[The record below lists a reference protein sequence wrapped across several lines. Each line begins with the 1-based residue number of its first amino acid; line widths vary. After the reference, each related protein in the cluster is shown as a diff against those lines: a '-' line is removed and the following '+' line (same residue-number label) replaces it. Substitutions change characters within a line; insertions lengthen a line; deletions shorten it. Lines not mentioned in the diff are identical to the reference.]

1 MNINKIRNLLEKQKG
16 DFIILSLVMFCLS
29 IIELLSVGALMP
41 FLVVA
46 TEIKVSNNYFFNLI
60 IEKINI
66 YNFDDPLKFSLIIIF
81 VIFSFKTLIVVILNF
96 YKNVLLKRFHF
107 STSKEIMRNY
117 INMPYSKFI
126 KINTSRMVNTI
137 NREVELLITSVLNPL
152 IVFTLESFT
161 ILVFLTFIFF
171 FDRSTFFLIFGFIA
185 ITIGI
190 FVLIF
195 GKKIKQLGKKRLS
208 YQNKIQKDV
217 IQSLHGIREVK
228 IFNKQDFFLNIFLSR
243 LKKII
248 DITVI
253 FNTISESQRNI
264 IEFLSIVF
272 FTFIVFVLSF
282 SNDVSEILITIAFLF
297 AIFVRLLPSINKLY
311 ISLQSIRYYYPT
323 IDNIYNDLIKVSDT
337 DTNQKKQKNKNFQS
351 LEIKNGN
358 FKYLNEYIFKDLNFK
373 IEKNDFIGIYGESG
387 SGKSTLV
394 DIISG
399 LLKING
405 GELLIN
411 GKKIENNEFNF
422 SDLIG
427 YVTQNTYLLD
437 DTIKNNIA
445 FGENDEDID
454 EDKLKKVL
462 NISSL
467 DFVNN
472 LSEGIY
478 SKAGDRGISLS
489 GGQMQRVSI
498 ARTLYKNSELLILDE
513 ATSSLDKRNEI
524 DFMNIVKGLKN
535 LKTMII
541 ISHKKELFN
550 DCNKIF
556 EVKNKSLVKIQ

>member
-1 MNINKIRNLLEKQKG
+1 MNINKIQNLLKKQKR
-16 DFIILSLVMFCLS
+16 DLIILSLTMFFLS
-29 IIELLSVGALMP
+29 IIELLSVSALMP

-66 YNFDDPLKFSLIIIF
+66 YNFDDPLKFSLVIIF

-107 STSKEIMRNY
+107 STSREIMRNY

-137 NREVELLITSVLNPL
+137 NREVELLINSVLNPL
-152 IVFTLESFT
+152 IVFTLESLT
-161 ILVFLTFIFF
+161 ILVFLTFILF
-171 FDRSTFFLIFGFIA
+171 FDRSTFFLIFSFLV

-195 GKKIKQLGKKRLS
+195 GKKIKQLGKERLF

-243 LKKII
+243 LKKIT
-248 DITVI
+248 DITVL

-264 IEFLSIVF
+264 IEFLSIIF
-272 FTFIVFVLSF
+272 FVIIVFILSF
-282 SNDVSEILITIAFLF
+282 SNDLSEILITIAFLF

-311 ISLQSIRYYYPT
+311 ISLQSIRYYHPT
-323 IDNIYNDLIKVSDT
+323 IDNIYNDLLKKYNTSK
-337 DTNQKKQKNKNFQS
+337 NQKKHKNKNFQS

-358 FKYLNEYIFKDLNFK
+358 FKYSNEYIFTDLNFK

-399 LLKING
+399 LLKIND
-405 GELLIN
+405 GEFLIN
-411 GKKIENNEFNF
+411 GKKIENSEFNF

-445 FGENDEDID
+445 FGEKDEDID
-454 EDKLKKVL
+454 ENKLKKVL

-513 ATSSLDKRNEI
+513 ATSSLDKKNEI

-535 LKTMII
+535 QKTIII

-550 DCNKIF
+550 DCNKLF
-556 EVKNKSLVKIQ
+556 EVKNKSLVKI

>member
-1 MNINKIRNLLEKQKG
+1 MNINKIQNLLKKQKR
-16 DFIILSLVMFCLS
+16 DLIILSLTMFFLS
-29 IIELLSVGALMP
+29 IIELLSVSALMP

-66 YNFDDPLKFSLIIIF
+66 YNFDDPLKFSLVIIF

-107 STSKEIMRNY
+107 STSREIMRNY

-137 NREVELLITSVLNPL
+137 NREVELLINSVLNPL
-152 IVFTLESFT
+152 IVFTLESLT
-161 ILVFLTFIFF
+161 ILVFLTFILF
-171 FDRSTFFLIFGFIA
+171 FDRTTFFLIFSFLV

-195 GKKIKQLGKKRLS
+195 GKKIKQLGKERLF

-243 LKKII
+243 LKKIT
-248 DITVI
+248 DITVL

-264 IEFLSIVF
+264 IEFLSIIF
-272 FTFIVFVLSF
+272 FVIIVFILSF
-282 SNDVSEILITIAFLF
+282 SNDLSEILITIAFLF

-311 ISLQSIRYYYPT
+311 ISLQSIRYYHPT
-323 IDNIYNDLIKVSDT
+323 IDNIYNDLLKKYNTSK
-337 DTNQKKQKNKNFQS
+337 NQKKHKNKNFQS

-358 FKYLNEYIFKDLNFK
+358 FKYSNEYIFTDLNFK

-399 LLKING
+399 LLKIND
-405 GELLIN
+405 GEFLIN
-411 GKKIENNEFNF
+411 GKKIENSEFNF

-445 FGENDEDID
+445 FGEKDEDID
-454 EDKLKKVL
+454 ENKLKKVL

-513 ATSSLDKRNEI
+513 ATSSLDKKNEI

-535 LKTMII
+535 QKTIII

-550 DCNKIF
+550 DCNKLF
-556 EVKNKSLVKIQ
+556 EVKNKSLVKI

>member
-1 MNINKIRNLLEKQKG
+1 MNISKIQNLLQKQKR
-16 DFIILSLVMFCLS
+16 DFIILSLIMFFLS
-29 IIELLSVGALMP
+29 IIELLSVSALMP

-107 STSKEIMRNY
+107 STSREIMRNY

-137 NREVELLITSVLNPL
+137 NREVELLINSVLNPL

-161 ILVFLTFIFF
+161 ILVFLIFIFF
-171 FDRSTFFLIFGFIA
+171 FDKSTFFLIFIFIA
-185 ITIGI
+185 ITVGI

-195 GKKIKQLGKKRLS
+195 GKKIKQLGKERLF

-228 IFNKQDFFLNIFLSR
+228 IFSKQDFFLNIFLSR
-243 LKKII
+243 LKKIT
-248 DITVI
+248 DISVI

-264 IEFLSIVF
+264 IEFLSIIF
-272 FTFIVFVLSF
+272 FVFIVFMLSF

-311 ISLQSIRYYYPT
+311 ISLQSIRYYHPT
-323 IDNIYNDLIKVSDT
+323 IDNIYNDLLNKYNT
-337 DTNQKKQKNKNFQS
+337 ATNQKKQKDKNFQS

-358 FKYLNEYIFKDLNFK
+358 FKYLNEYIFKDLNLK

-399 LLKING
+399 LLKIND
-405 GELLIN
+405 GEFLIN

-422 SDLIG
+422 SDTIG

-445 FGENDEDID
+445 FGEKDEDID
-454 EDKLKKVL
+454 ENKLKKVL

-467 DFVNN
+467 NFVNN

-478 SKAGDRGISLS
+478 SKAGDRGVSLS

-513 ATSSLDKRNEI
+513 ATSALDKRNEI

-535 LKTMII
+535 QKTMVI

-556 EVKNKSLVKIQ
+556 EVKNKSLVKI